1 MNNDAMA
8 KVVMI
13 EASWRCFVFGL
24 IGLLP
29 IIGLPF
35 SILALWNGGRA
46 RVREKQYW
54 NPAKV
59 YRNWG
64 VICAAIGMVIW
75 VIVGALII
83 YNATTGGWSS
93 DGGGGGD

>member
-13 EASWRCFVFGL
+13 EASLRCFMFGL

-29 IIGLPF
+29 VIGLPF

-46 RVREKQYW
+46 RIREKRYW
-54 NPAKV
+54 NPAKK
-59 YRNWG
+59 YRING
-64 VICAAIGMVIW
+64 VICAGIGMVLWTFIGTL
-75 VIVGALII
+75 IVW
-83 YNATTGGWSS
+83 NAVTGGWNN
-93 DGGGGGD
+93 D